1 MRELNNQTATAIT
14 TTQKPSASAYHCS
27 IRCTSVPKGSA
38 LAFSYQPTRV
48 ITIG

>member
-1 MRELNNQTATAIT
+1 MRELSNQTATT
-14 TTQKPSASAYHCS
+14 TIITQKPSASANHRS